1 MKLNFTSFFPRS
13 STTLENTIFIA
24 HFSHNFSLL
33 CNERKK
39 SYYNYLILKQKHA
52 YIQQFQAVFFLNYKF
67 SKKNYVVSFAL
78 RIWKTKNLP
87 MFYYNFLRR
96 FWKSSYVIIQKVS
109 YFQKYG
115 QIIFECWETSDWLLS
130 WFESTN
136 WKNPNF
142 KIVYQKGKDIIL
154 TSFLKIPCL

>member
-1 MKLNFTSFFPRS
+1 MQWK
-13 STTLENTIFIA
+13 
-24 HFSHNFSLL
+24 
-33 CNERKK
+33 KK

-67 SKKNYVVSFAL
+67 SKKKLCRVFFAL
-78 RIWKTKNLP
+78 RIWKTKKLTYVLLQLFETLLKVFLCHYSKGELFSKIWSNHI
-87 MFYYNFLRR
+87 FVNF
-96 FWKSSYVIIQKVS
+96 
-109 YFQKYG
+109 
-115 QIIFECWETSDWLLS
+115 FECWETSDWLLS

-136 WKNPNF
+136 WKPPNF